1 MSFGATAEY
10 YRSGQPR
17 FPSPVGR
24 VSSES
29 QFFLRGASRSEALSH
44 DIWLLRI
51 WRPESVGNPLA
62 YARGSE
68 TGAPSLGI
76 LPSVPDSIRD
86 QIAVRVSPASPA
98 SGAEAFL
105 TGTLCPRGPESQA
118 SSHRFDGSVQA
129 RLTSLAHL
137 ATAPV
142 AANCQADASRAHHP
156 TNRRAENPKLASPP
170 TQLPFDSW
178 SQRDAQ

>member
-1 MSFGATAEY
+1 M
-10 YRSGQPR
+10 
-17 FPSPVGR
+17 
-24 VSSES
+24 
-29 QFFLRGASRSEALSH
+29 RGASRSEALSH
-44 DIWLLRI
+44 DIWPLRI

-62 YARGSE
+62 CARGSE

-129 RLTSLAHL
+129 RLTSHAHL